1 MNQILD
7 KDFLLP
13 IGKAKVMRQG
23 SHVTL
28 TAFSKMVGVCL
39 DAAQQLAKE
48 GIEAEVS
55 QGRTSGLQQAW
66 LALAS
71 PAGSLWPAELS
82 AAVHVQD

>member
-1 MNQILD
+1 VPLPIVPAQILD

-23 SHVTL
+23 SQVTL

-48 GIEAEVS
+48 GIEAEV
-55 QGRTSGLQQAW
+55 RQQDRRAQQ
-66 LALAS
+66 
-71 PAGSLWPAELS
+71 
-82 AAVHVQD
+82 V